1 MKGLHPKRSVRRLK
15 PEANT
20 RQLILKLARALS
32 RPGIDRAEVFGDTY
46 NPRVYSYYVCPTDPS
61 KIVRESVNGTRTIGH
76 VVGGCFRAI

>member
-32 RPGIDRAEVFGDTY
+32 KPGIDRAAVFGDPP
-46 NPRVYSYYVCPTDPS
+46 NPKVYAYYVCAADTS
-61 KIVRESVNGTRTIGH
+61 KIVRESADGTRTIGR
-76 VVGGCFRAI
+76 VVGGRFRAI